1 MLQRGDQ
8 GHGLRIDGRCP
19 HLPSLYL
26 KRSTV
31 SKQSAKA
38 EASKEKNAPTSI
50 IVVSELA
57 RVTGI
62 NVSTRVPD
70 HKTAVEY
77 SKIEEKKNEVIDSS
91 LTVVFIPG
99 SNYFSTP
106 EKLKQFYAV
115 KTHPEF
121 LQMVNEGH
129 LRVIDASKAKI
140 NSTTE
145 APESLVSI
153 DSGPMAITIV
163 QGTMNAEL
171 LKTWQDE
178 ETRETVKA
186 AIRKQLKLVV
196 EFNAIHEAAQSQA
209 A

>member
-1 MLQRGDQ
+1 MA
-8 GHGLRIDGRCP
+8 
-19 HLPSLYL
+19 
-26 KRSTV
+26 
-31 SKQSAKA
+31 SKQSIKA

-62 NVSTRVPD
+62 NTSTRVAD
-70 HKTAVEY
+70 HKTAVAY
-77 SKIEEKKNEVIDSS
+77 AKDEEKKNEVIDSS
-91 LTVVFIPG
+91 LTVFFIPG

-106 EKLKQFYAV
+106 EKLKQFDAV
-115 KTHPEF
+115 KTHPDF

-140 NSTTE
+140 SSTTE

-186 AIRKQLKLVV
+186 AIRKQLKLVLD
-196 EFNAIHEAAQSQA
+196 FNEIHEAAQKQA